1 MTMPKVRVG
10 RDIVV
15 RANDVVTILY
25 AARAEPYE
33 RVPSAHAEIIVACG
47 AGERIAED
55 PPAEPAPAPRGRPAR

>member
-1 MTMPKVRVG
+1 MPKVRVD

-15 RANDVVTILY
+15 RANDVATILY

-33 RVPSAHAEIIVACG
+33 RVPSAHAAIIAASG

-55 PPAEPAPAPRGRPAR
+55 APAEAAPEPMDPAP